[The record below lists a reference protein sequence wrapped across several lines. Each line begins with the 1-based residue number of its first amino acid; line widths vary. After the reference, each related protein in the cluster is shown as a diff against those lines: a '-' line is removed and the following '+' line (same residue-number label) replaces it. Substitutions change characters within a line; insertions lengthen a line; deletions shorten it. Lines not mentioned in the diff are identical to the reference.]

1 MWGRFHSI
9 QRNADQ
15 FRAKP
20 AENLFVAFDYNAP
33 PQTWQPVIRLS
44 KKGERDC
51 EHAPTIYQE
60 FNLQCT
66 SVLVHYVSMRR
77 GFENEIRA
85 FALRLD
91 AHRRNV
97 CNSVDLETPVKEV
110 SFV

>member
-44 KKGERDC
+44 KKGEREIVNMRRRFIKSLIC
-51 EHAPTIYQE
+51 
-60 FNLQCT
+60 N
-66 SVLVHYVSMRR
+66 VLVY
-77 GFENEIRA
+77 
-85 FALRLD
+85 
-91 AHRRNV
+91 
-97 CNSVDLETPVKEV
+97 
-110 SFV
+110 